1 MSLIKGR
8 TKIELF
14 DAKSGKR
21 QKVVESSNLVTN
33 ALNHLINFDVMGN
46 QALDAY
52 VFPIAAKA
60 LGGIMLFDGDITE
73 NVNNIYFPTSVHLVG
88 HADRAVGTTPL
99 RGSFNSL
106 ESGVTEDGYRSV
118 WDFGTSQ
125 ANGNIKSICLT
136 NQTAGTQVL
145 APSSFYRVNDWEYNG
160 APTSDSNWCPI
171 RFNNDYCYMIKSGL
185 NNTMR
190 LSRIRVPAS
199 GRKVY
204 DFHRR
209 YSNFEEIASW
219 NTECFSWERS
229 GTVVKRYANDVR
241 CYIDGGDGYIYA
253 FMNAE
258 NDDGNSSGDGAF
270 SYFTIKYSDNS
281 FEKSEW
287 QKVTVSGASL
297 TSLYET
303 SLFMLSNGYLYIR
316 SYNSKGVY
324 RINMANTSDVRYVQ
338 CVDNNSSDYVRTF
351 YGMPLLNG
359 GGVWIQIHHY
369 TETSNYFIA
378 GLVYEDLTVLI
389 DQRGVPDTH
398 YIGEFLHCYPQN
410 LISFQNQNVGQAIYP
425 IIQNAYLGTINNLPS
440 VVEKNA
446 TQTMK
451 ITYTLTNT

>member
-1 MSLIKGR
+1 MSLVKGR

-14 DAKSGKR
+14 DAKTGKR

-46 QALDAY
+46 NNLDAY

-60 LGGIMLFDGDITE
+60 LGGIMLFDGDIAE
-73 NVNNIYFPTSVHLVG
+73 DANNIYFPTSVHLVG
-88 HADRAVGTTPL
+88 HADRSNGTTPL

-145 APSSFYRVNDWEYNG
+145 SPSSFYRVNGWEYNG
-160 APTSDSNWCPI
+160 APTSDSNWFPI
-171 RFNNDYCYMIKSGL
+171 RFNNDYCYMLKPGT

-190 LSRIRVPAS
+190 LSRVRVPAS

-209 YSNFEEIASW
+209 YSNFEELASW
-219 NTECFSWERS
+219 NTECFSWEES
-229 GTVVKRYANDVR
+229 GTVIKRYAYGAL

-258 NDDGNSSGDGAF
+258 KNGNNSGDGVF

-287 QKVTVSGASL
+287 QKVIVSGASL
-297 TSLYET
+297 TSLDNT
-303 SLFMLSNGYLYIR
+303 GLFMLSNGYLYIR

-338 CVDNNSSDYVRTF
+338 CVDNNSRDYIRTF
-351 YGMPLLNG
+351 YSIPLLNG
-359 GGVWIQIHHY
+359 GGVWIQIYHY
-369 TETSNYFIA
+369 TETSEYPIA

-389 DQRGVPDTH
+389 DQRGVPDTD
-398 YIGEFLHCYPQN
+398 YIGGLLHCYPQN
-410 LISFQNQNVGQAIYP
+410 LISFQNQNVGQAIFP

-446 TQTMK
+446 SQTMK